1 MILMRVLGLTLDAT
15 DKSPILVLR
24 EAKPS
29 PGASS
34 GTGGRVLP
42 IWLGMTEAMH
52 LSMALHHVRLPRPL
66 PHDLLVAAINALG
79 GRITG
84 ATLTGLRDGVFYAR
98 IEIAAGEMLTL
109 LDCRPSDAVL
119 VALRCGVDVMAD
131 ESVFQ
136 AAQRGRLTPGM
147 PDTTRRPLDS
157 AEALIREAGRHLLES
172 AGQRQASSDT
182 KEPPSGADAETT
194 PEQALI
200 LAGVSGTLGDDEELA
215 ELLRRIKPASRR
227 VM

>member
-1 MILMRVLGLTLDAT
+1 MIPLRVIGLTLDGS
-15 DKSPILVLR
+15 DKTPILVLR
-24 EAKPS
+24 EARPLS
-29 PGASS
+29 RAD
-34 GTGGRVLP
+34 GRVLP

-52 LSMALHHVRLPRPL
+52 LSMALRHVRLPRPL

-84 ATLTGLRDGVFYAR
+84 ATLTGLRQGVFYAR
-98 IEIAAGEMLTL
+98 VEIAAGEMLTL

-136 AAQRGRLTPGM
+136 AAQRGRLRPGM
-147 PDTTRRPLDS
+147 TDAERRPLDS

-172 AGQRQASSDT
+172 AGQRPAMADAEGSA
-182 KEPPSGADAETT
+182 SGADAGTT

-200 LAGVSGTLGDDEELA
+200 LAGVRGTLGDDKELA
-215 ELLRRIKPASRR
+215 ELLRRIKPASQR

>member
-1 MILMRVLGLTLDAT
+1 MIPMRVLGLTLDGT

-29 PGASS
+29 PGAE
-34 GTGGRVLP
+34 GRVLP

-84 ATLTGLRDGVFYAR
+84 ATLTGLREGVFYAR
-98 IEIAAGEMLTL
+98 IEIAAGEMRTL

-119 VALRCGVDVMAD
+119 VALRCGLDPVVD

-136 AAQRGRLTPGM
+136 AAQRGRIAPGM
-147 PDTTRRPLDS
+147 TDAMRRPLDS

-172 AGQRQASSDT
+172 AGQHPAMSDT
-182 KEPPSGADAETT
+182 RESASDPDAGTT
-194 PEQALI
+194 LEQALI
-200 LAGVSGTLGDDEELA
+200 LAGVSGTLGDDKEVA

>member
-1 MILMRVLGLTLDAT
+1 MIPMRVLGLTLDGT

-29 PGASS
+29 PGAE
-34 GTGGRVLP
+34 GRVLP

-84 ATLTGLRDGVFYAR
+84 ATLTGLREGVFYAR
-98 IEIAAGEMLTL
+98 IEIAAGEMMTL

-131 ESVFQ
+131 ESVLQ
-136 AAQRGRLTPGM
+136 AAQRGRLR
-147 PDTTRRPLDS
+147 PDATEAERRPLDS
-157 AEALIREAGRHLLES
+157 AEALIREAGRQLLES
-172 AGQRQASSDT
+172 MDQHPPVLE
-182 KEPPSGADAETT
+182 KPEPSPAAPNAEIT

-200 LAGVSGTLGDDEELA
+200 VAGVSGTLGDDNDLT
-215 ELLRRIKPASRR
+215 ELLRRLKPASRR